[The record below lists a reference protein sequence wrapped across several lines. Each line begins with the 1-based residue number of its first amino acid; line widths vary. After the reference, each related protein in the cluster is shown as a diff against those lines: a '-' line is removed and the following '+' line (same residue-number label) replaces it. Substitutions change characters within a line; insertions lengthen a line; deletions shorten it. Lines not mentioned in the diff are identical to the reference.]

1 MTHDEPRGAP
11 PSPWARGPQAL
22 PESQLPPTTVSA
34 ALRPT
39 WVAVVTLGSP
49 IPPQRTSRPAPQVPQ
64 ALAKAGGTGMHSQ
77 PAWHLPEGWPPH
89 RARPGFPCTCWTPA
103 HLHCNSRVLRGELA
117 LRPHCPGHG
126 KTSAS
131 AVSPVMVKGTE
142 VASSWNL
149 MQVGARDTWVS
160 VGNLSASRS

>member
-77 PAWHLPEGWPPH
+77 PAGTFLKAGHLTG
-89 RARPGFPCTCWTPA
+89 PGQGSPA
-103 HLHCNSRVLRGELA
+103 HAGPQPTFTATAESCVGSWPSGHTAQVME
-117 LRPHCPGHG
+117 RPLLLLCPQ
-126 KTSAS
+126 
-131 AVSPVMVKGTE
+131 
-142 VASSWNL
+142 SW
-149 MQVGARDTWVS
+149 
-160 VGNLSASRS
+160 